1 MRWLLVLMMAAA
13 PLAQAESDDE
23 ATRDLLERLAGLESL
38 AADFEQYTL
47 TEGGDRL
54 QESRGYMELERPRK
68 FRWHAREP
76 FEQVVVSDGDVVWV
90 HDVDLEQAV
99 ERRLS
104 DEIANTPAL
113 LFSGDTEKVSD
124 TFLIREIS
132 RTDQSVTWR
141 LVPREDEQLFS
152 LLEVTFEQG
161 RPESMRMEDA
171 LGQKTRVE
179 FRDLSLN
186 VAIDPERF
194 RFEPPEGT
202 DVISEL

>member
-1 MRWLLVLMMAAA
+1 MRWLLIVMMAAA
-13 PLAQAESDDE
+13 PLVQAGSDDD
-23 ATRDLLERLAGLESL
+23 ATRDLLDRLSGLETL
-38 AADFEQYTL
+38 TADFQQYTL
-47 TEGGDRL
+47 TEGGERL

-68 FRWHAREP
+68 FRWHSREP

-90 HDVDLEQAV
+90 HDVDLEQVV

-113 LFSGDTEKVSD
+113 LFSGDTDKVSD
-124 TFLIREIS
+124 TFAIS
-132 RTDQSVTWR
+132 ELSRGDGRVTWR
-141 LVPREDEQLFS
+141 LMPREDEQLFT
-152 LLEVTFEQG
+152 LLEVTFEEG

-179 FRDLSLN
+179 FRDLTLN
-186 VAIDPERF
+186 VDIDPERF